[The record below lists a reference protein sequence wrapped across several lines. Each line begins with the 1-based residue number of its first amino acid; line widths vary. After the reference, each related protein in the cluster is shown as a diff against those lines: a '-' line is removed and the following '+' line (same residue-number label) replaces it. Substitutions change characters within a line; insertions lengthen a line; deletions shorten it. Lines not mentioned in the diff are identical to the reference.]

1 MDVYWRFLP
10 RSISLLLAI
19 AAVSG
24 CPRYALSASMVLG
37 VFTPINTYTK
47 AKPITFHQTYDLR
60 LSNHSNSQDFAEPAN
75 KILAA
80 PTGSE
85 PKGLWGWSSCKQLSA
100 KVERLAAE
108 EEVTMWTAE
117 ERTREKQFWRHHL
130 MPEDKA
136 NTGLFKFI
144 TQEVCFFITKNKLTE
159 GYKIVI
165 TR

>member
-10 RSISLLLAI
+10 RSISLFLAI

-24 CPRYALSASMVLG
+24 CPRYALSASMFLG
-37 VFTPINTYTK
+37 VFTPIDTYTK
-47 AKPITFHQTYDLR
+47 AKPITFHQPYDLR
-60 LSNHSNSQDFAEPAN
+60 LSSHSNSQDFAEPAD

-80 PTGSE
+80 PTGFE
-85 PKGLWGWSSCKQLSA
+85 PEGFWGWSSCKQLST

-108 EEVTMWTAE
+108 EEVRLAAE
-117 ERTREKQFWRHHL
+117 ETTREKRFWRHHL

-144 TQEVCFFITKNKLTE
+144 TQEVFSLINKNKLTE